1 MNNNL
6 TFSYNNKVYKTEAAM
21 KKAKT
26 MDAKRA
32 NKQVKK
38 EAYAVSEKKQKR
50 EATIDYKKNYKL
62 KLENSIKANEN
73 YHQKRFGGIR
83 RFHIVAN
90 IEQTLH
96 FDNVYSKKGG
106 YKKDELSDTHKSK
119 VQMIREAQ
127 VIEAKNVEI
136 AKQKFLD
143 KVNEKFND
151 DILLDNF
158 KALNGKDSATNVSR
172 KVENCLF
179 IDVVDE
185 NRMIASASST
195 MFLKLASPM
204 NYTFTTEERKF
215 LKNEGTC
222 VEDNL
227 LGIYSP
233 LIKSFTLES
242 IRKIASNFYDIN
254 LLIGLLIWVI
264 HQMLF

>member
-50 EATIDYKKNYKL
+50 EATIDYKKNYKT

-96 FDNVYSKKGG
+96 FDNVYSKKVAI
-106 YKKDELSDTHKSK
+106 K
-119 VQMIREAQ
+119 R
-127 VIEAKNVEI
+127 
-136 AKQKFLD
+136 
-143 KVNEKFND
+143 
-151 DILLDNF
+151 
-158 KALNGKDSATNVSR
+158 
-172 KVENCLF
+172 
-179 IDVVDE
+179 
-185 NRMIASASST
+185 
-195 MFLKLASPM
+195 M
-204 NYTFTTEERKF
+204 NY
-215 LKNEGTC
+215 LMN
-222 VEDNL
+222 
-227 LGIYSP
+227 
-233 LIKSFTLES
+233 IKQNS
-242 IRKIASNFYDIN
+242 K
-254 LLIGLLIWVI
+254 
-264 HQMLF
+264 

>member
-38 EAYAVSEKKQKR
+38 EAYAVSEKKHKR
-50 EATIDYKKNYKL
+50 EATIDYKKNYKT

-83 RFHIVAN
+83 RFHIEAN

-127 VIEAKNVEI
+127 VIEAK
-136 AKQKFLD
+136 
-143 KVNEKFND
+143 
-151 DILLDNF
+151 
-158 KALNGKDSATNVSR
+158 
-172 KVENCLF
+172 
-179 IDVVDE
+179 
-185 NRMIASASST
+185 M
-195 MFLKLASPM
+195 
-204 NYTFTTEERKF
+204 
-215 LKNEGTC
+215 
-222 VEDNL
+222 
-227 LGIYSP
+227 
-233 LIKSFTLES
+233 
-242 IRKIASNFYDIN
+242 
-254 LLIGLLIWVI
+254 
-264 HQMLF
+264 